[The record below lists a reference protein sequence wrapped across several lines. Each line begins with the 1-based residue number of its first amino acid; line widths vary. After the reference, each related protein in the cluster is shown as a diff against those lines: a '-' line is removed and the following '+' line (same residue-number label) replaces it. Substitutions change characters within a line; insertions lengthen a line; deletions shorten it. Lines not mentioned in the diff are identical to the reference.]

1 MIAISPRPQRPH
13 TNLSA
18 ITIIIDIRA
27 VALPPSLIQSDDHVV
42 HCVILVAGVHS
53 VLVALMAAKAEVSF
67 DPSGMDA
74 AQIAHS
80 ITDLGFP
87 SEVIEGETGSG
98 EIEVTVSILR
108 TQEVVSHA

>member
-1 MIAISPRPQRPH
+1 MKLEQLPF
-13 TNLSA
+13 LS
-18 ITIIIDIRA
+18 I
-27 VALPPSLIQSDDHVV
+27 SLIQSDDHVV
-42 HCVILVAGVHS
+42 NYVILVAGVHS

-67 DPSGMDA
+67 DPSRVDA

-98 EIEVTVSILR
+98 EIEVTVSP
-108 TQEVVSHA
+108 TQEVASHA